1 MKTRGPAGAA
11 LLAVAA
17 LALALVAA
25 GCGGGGDNGS
35 GAGNGRNASS
45 DRQDALLAYARCMR
59 ENGADVP
66 DPQDGGM
73 VITPGS
79 GPQTAAER
87 RRFDRAHERCA
98 EHLENARPPE
108 LSEEQQAELQEAAL
122 KHARCMRE
130 HGIDIPDPQFEGGG
144 ARIDLGELNPNDPDF
159 REAEKACEHIL
170 RDLRLP
176 GREES

>member
-1 MKTRGPAGAA
+1 MKARGLAGA
-11 LLAVAA
+11 AVAA

-25 GCGGGGDNGS
+25 GCGGGDEEAAAR
-35 GAGNGRNASS
+35 GANAGGTAEP
-45 DRQDALLAYARCMR
+45 QDAMLAYARCMR
-59 ENGADVP
+59 ANGADVP

-73 VITPGS
+73 VITPES
-79 GPQTAAER
+79 GPRTEGER
-87 RRFDRAHERCA
+87 RRFDRAHEECA

-130 HGIDIPDPQFEGGG
+130 HGIDMPDPQFEGGT
-144 ARIDLGELNPNDPDF
+144 ARIPLGKLDLNDPDF

>member
-1 MKTRGPAGAA
+1 MKARGLAGAA
-11 LLAVAA
+11 VAALA

-25 GCGGGGDNGS
+25 GCGGGDEEAA
-35 GAGNGRNASS
+35 AGRTTTGGTA
-45 DRQDALLAYARCMR
+45 DPQDAMLAYARCMR

-73 VITPGS
+73 VITPES
-79 GPQTAAER
+79 GPRTEAER
-87 RRFDRAHERCA
+87 RRFDRAHEQCA
-98 EHLENARPPE
+98 EHLENARPPQ

-122 KHARCMRE
+122 EHARCMRE
-130 HGIDIPDPQFEGGG
+130 HGIDMPDPRFEGGT
-144 ARIDLGELNPNDPDF
+144 ARIPLGKLDLSDPDF
-159 REAEKACEHIL
+159 REAQKACEHIL